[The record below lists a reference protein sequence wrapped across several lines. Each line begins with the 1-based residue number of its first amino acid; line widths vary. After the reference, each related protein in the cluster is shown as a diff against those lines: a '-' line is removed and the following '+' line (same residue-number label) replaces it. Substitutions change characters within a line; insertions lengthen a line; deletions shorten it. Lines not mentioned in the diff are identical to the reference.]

1 MQSFV
6 DEATVEVVSGNG
18 GQGSV
23 HFRREKYVPKGGPDG
38 GDGGR
43 GGDVVF
49 LVKDNLKT
57 LFHLKTKHVFKAKNG
72 NPGGG
77 KRKHGGDGEDVE
89 IPVPPGT
96 IIKDGKTGEILK
108 DLDGTEERWVF
119 LEGGKG
125 GLGNYH
131 FRTSKNQ
138 TPRYAQPGI
147 PGKRA
152 AITVELRIIA
162 DIGFVGF
169 PNAGKSTLLRTLS
182 NANPKI
188 GSYPFTTKIPNLGVL
203 KLPYRDIVLADIP
216 GLIEGASGG
225 AGLGH
230 RFLKHITRTR
240 GLAFLIDCSEENF
253 AEQFEIL
260 EKELSEYLPV
270 LLEKKRILL
279 GTKMDSGGADSR
291 LQTLRQRYPD
301 EKVIGVSAFSFEG
314 IPELKEEFS
323 RLAEGCL

>member
-6 DEATVEVVSGNG
+6 DEATVEVVSGDG
-18 GQGSV
+18 GQGTV

-72 NPGGG
+72 APGGG
-77 KRKHGGDGEDVE
+77 KRKHGRDGEDVE

-96 IIKDGKTGEILK
+96 IIKDGETGEILR
-108 DLDGTEERWVF
+108 DLNGTEERWVF

-162 DIGFVGF
+162 DIGSSASRMQGNRLFSKPSQMQVR
-169 PNAGKSTLLRTLS
+169 KSE
-182 NANPKI
+182 A
-188 GSYPFTTKIPNLGVL
+188 
-203 KLPYRDIVLADIP
+203 
-216 GLIEGASGG
+216 
-225 AGLGH
+225 
-230 RFLKHITRTR
+230 
-240 GLAFLIDCSEENF
+240 
-253 AEQFEIL
+253 IL
-260 EKELSEYLPV
+260 
-270 LLEKKRILL
+270 
-279 GTKMDSGGADSR
+279 
-291 LQTLRQRYPD
+291 LRQRSQPRGFTASLR
-301 EKVIGVSAFSFEG
+301 ENRACGHSGAH
-314 IPELKEEFS
+314 
-323 RLAEGCL
+323 